1 MSSQAS
7 AQPPVKKKFLDDDEE
22 EPDIDKLMDDIRRE
36 IISVYSLIG
45 DTS

>member
-7 AQPPVKKKFLDDDEE
+7 AQPPAKKKFLDDDEE